1 MLKIVP
7 KDFECSTCICDF
19 APRDDANPTVMIE
32 SCGEY
37 LHKRCLEGRIL
48 TEFHDAVRHFFSN
61 TGDSILKFHS
71 LQGRYLTPKQH
82 FSINEVVY
90 NHSIDE
96 VWAELGEKEFI
107 EKESFNSCYEFFAS
121 HGLRD
126 YFRYMKPGTLSL
138 DVIRDKLGTSR
149 TPVYGTDE
157 WDIVH
162 WTTFGARLVYNL
174 AVAVIVEI
182 GLEIGV
188 WISTNLFDSKDARK
202 NTLDFRE
209 GNVSHRFTHLFK
221 EYWGMTYNPQLKDSF
236 ETKAW
241 KWIRARTI

>member
-7 KDFECSTCICDF
+7 KDFECSACLCNF
-19 APRDDANPTVMIE
+19 APKDDADPTVMIE

-37 LHKRCLEGRIL
+37 LHKGCLEGRIL
-48 TEFHDAVRHFFSN
+48 IEFHDAIRNFFSN
-61 TGDSILKFHS
+61 TGDSISKFHA
-71 LQGRYLTPKQH
+71 LQRRYLTPKNH
-82 FSINEVVY
+82 FSIKEVVY

-96 VWAELGEKEFI
+96 VWAELGTKAFI
-107 EKESFNSCYEFFAS
+107 EKERFHSSYEYFAPLE
-121 HGLRD
+121 LRD
-126 YFRYMKPGTLSL
+126 YFRYKKPGTLSL
-138 DVIRDKLGTSR
+138 DVIRDKLGASR
-149 TPVYGTDE
+149 DPVYGTDE

-162 WTTFGARLVYNL
+162 WTTFGVRLIYNL

-182 GLEIGV
+182 GLEATIWV
-188 WISTNLFDSKDARK
+188 SANLFDSKHVRE
-202 NTLDFRE
+202 NTQDFRE

-221 EYWGMTYNPQLKDSF
+221 EYWGMTYNPELKESF

>member
-7 KDFECSTCICDF
+7 KDFECLACLCDL
-19 APRDDANPTVMIE
+19 APRDDADPTVMIE

-37 LHKRCLEGRIL
+37 MHKTCIEGRIL
-48 TEFHDAVRHFFSN
+48 IEFHDAVRHFFSN
-61 TGDSILKFHS
+61 TGDSISKFHS
-71 LQGRYLTPKQH
+71 FQRRYLTSNQH
-82 FSINEVVY
+82 FSIKEVVY

-96 VWAELGEKEFI
+96 VWKELGTKKFI
-107 EKESFNSCYEFFAS
+107 EKERFNSCYEYFAP

-126 YFRYMKPGTLSL
+126 YFRYKRPGTLSL
-138 DVIRDKLGTSR
+138 DVIRDKLGTAR
-149 TPVYGTDE
+149 DLVYGTDE

-162 WTTFGARLVYNL
+162 WTTFGVRLVYNL
-174 AVAVIVEI
+174 AVAVIVEL

-188 WISTNLFDSKDARK
+188 WTSTNLFDGKDARK
-202 NTLDFRE
+202 NAQDFRE

-221 EYWGMTYNPQLKDSF
+221 EYWGMTYNPELKDSF